1 MIWHQIQENGLQST
15 VLVLIAVM
23 LTFILTEEELTIAI
37 VITRIAGTAAM
48 PRAPIALFLSGAHFI
63 CNSRDGP
70 FRSDFGTLGTL
81 LQVSDIRL
89 TIDEKQKEKSRCQ
102 KRDSRCQKINVDN
115 T

>member
-1 MIWHQIQENGLQST
+1 MLTLIAVVLS
-15 VLVLIAVM
+15 LVLI
-23 LTFILTEEELTIAI
+23 EEAFTTLA
-37 VITRIAGTAAM
+37 VITRTAGTATVLRTA
-48 PRAPIALFLSGAHFI
+48 ATTFLLGVHFI

-89 TIDEKQKEKSRCQ
+89 TIDKKQKEKSRCQ
-102 KRDSRCQKINVDN
+102 KWDSRCQKINVDN

>member
-1 MIWHQIQENGLQST
+1 
-15 VLVLIAVM
+15 M
-23 LTFILTEEELTIAI
+23 LRAAATTFLLG
-37 VITRIAGTAAM
+37 V
-48 PRAPIALFLSGAHFI
+48 HFI
-63 CNSRDGP
+63 CNLKANSRDGP

-102 KRDSRCQKINVDN
+102 KWDSRCQKINVDN